1 MSTVPSPPPDA
12 AAARS
17 VVRVRVR
24 FCETDL
30 MGIVHHGAYPA
41 YLEAARVEWLRRRG
55 VAYGNWASRGLHLA
69 VAELNLRYRTPA
81 RFDDEIDVD
90 TSLGLL
96 RAASVRFDYR
106 LVRVGDAALVAE
118 GSTLLAC
125 VNQAGGLT
133 RMHPEVAEVLS
144 RAEAGPAAS
153 WITPAT

>member
-1 MSTVPSPPPDA
+1 MSAHHPPLDP

-41 YLEAARVEWLRRRG
+41 YLEVGRVEWLRRRG
-55 VAYGNWASRGLHLA
+55 VAYGGWADRGLHLA

-81 RFDDEIDVD
+81 RFDDELDVE
-90 TSLGLL
+90 TTLGLL
-96 RAASVRFDYR
+96 RSASARFDYR
-106 LVRVGDAALVAE
+106 VVRVGDGALVAE

-125 VNQAGGLT
+125 VSQAGALT
-133 RMHPEVAEVLS
+133 RMSPEVSEVLR
-144 RAEAGPAAS
+144 RAEAGPDAS
-153 WITPAT
+153 WIRPGS